1 MPTDAAFELLGLPF
15 VATLLLV
22 AIHTAF
28 GLQVLARGVIFVD
41 LALAQVAALGATV
54 AFMLGHAVAS
64 AATFGYSLGFTFAAA
79 LLLASSR
86 AAATRIPQEALIG
99 VLYVVAAAAAF
110 LLVDKA
116 PQGAEHIRQ
125 ILTGNILTV
134 GADEVLVLAP
144 LYLGLGVLLWL
155 LRGRFEARRDGAAQW
170 VWDLVFYASLGVVVT
185 SSVALAGVLLVF
197 AFLIIPAAIGV
208 LWADRAA
215 AQLAI
220 GWAAGAVA
228 SAAGLALSY
237 AADLP
242 TGAALVCVFGA
253 ALALAGLGKLG
264 AGSGLSAS
272 AGSSAG
278 PSARRWPTWWRLA
291 LRGLRIGLGAVL
303 LASGLLL
310 AALPR
315 ADQPLLDAL
324 EAAAPAVRS
333 AYLTHP
339 ERAAHA
345 DADAQA
351 LRYRRE
357 AERLNQREARSRFEG
372 AAIDEAELRRIS
384 SFLKSYGEMEKG
396 ERFVMHELRSRARE
410 RVRWAGGALLA
421 GLGLL
426 ALPGVAQ
433 ALVRGV
439 AGGLLRR
446 SRSRIRA

>member
-1 MPTDAAFELLGLPF
+1 MFSGAIDLLALPLAAS
-15 VATLLLV
+15 LLLV
-22 AIHTAF
+22 AIHTAL
-28 GLQVLARGVIFVD
+28 GIQVLARGVIFVD

-54 AFMLGHAVAS
+54 AFMLGHAVTS
-64 AATFGYSLGFTFAAA
+64 VATFGYSLAFTFAAA

-134 GADEVLVLAP
+134 GADEVLLLAP
-144 LYLGLGVLLWL
+144 LYLGLGALLWL
-155 LRGRFEARRDGAAQW
+155 LRGRLEARREGAAQW
-170 VWDLVFYASLGVVVT
+170 VWDLVFYASLGAVVT

-220 GWAAGAVA
+220 GWVAGAGA

-242 TGAALVCVFGA
+242 TGASLVCVFGA
-253 ALALAGLGKLG
+253 ALALAGLLKLG
-264 AGSGLSAS
+264 AVSGVVCGASPS
-272 AGSSAG
+272 AG
-278 PSARRWPTWWRLA
+278 RRGTASRVA

-303 LASGLLL
+303 LASGLFL

-315 ADQPLLDAL
+315 ADQPLFDAL
-324 EAAAPAVRS
+324 EAAAPAVRG
-333 AYLTHP
+333 AYMTRQ

-345 DADAQA
+345 DADAHA
-351 LRYRRE
+351 LRYRQQ

-396 ERFVMHELRSRARE
+396 ERFVMREVRSRARE
-410 RVRWAGGALLA
+410 RLRWVGGGVVAL
-421 GLGLL
+421 LGLL
-426 ALPGVAQ
+426 ALPGAAQ
-433 ALVRGV
+433 ALTHGAARRL
-439 AGGLLRR
+439 GLRHRTR
-446 SRSRIRA
+446 S